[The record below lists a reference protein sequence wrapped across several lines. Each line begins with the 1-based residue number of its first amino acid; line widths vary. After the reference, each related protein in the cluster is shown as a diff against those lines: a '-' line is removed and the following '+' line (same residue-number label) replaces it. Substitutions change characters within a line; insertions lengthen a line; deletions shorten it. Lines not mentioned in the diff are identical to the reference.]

1 MTDLSA
7 AVPEARRAEERQLF
21 GLRKTWVDP
30 APGIEMVQLH
40 HTWTRPGQEPDWEAA
55 DSRVLTPHETSP
67 GLRTAVIE
75 VPRQLDG
82 SREYLLHHFFFVVHG
97 TEWVS
102 SPVFTEEIVARE
114 VTYEDGEGR
123 WTQVGIGWGVSP
135 GATEPAAPNYTAA
148 AMDGLP
154 FADAGAGA
162 PPEPASIFEFVQA
175 QPLPH
180 VFRGLVWG
188 PRGVQV
194 RYAFHL
200 VRTGSPRPEEDAE
213 AWDDDGGTGWTLTL

>member
-1 MTDLSA
+1 VTDLSA
-7 AVPEARRAEERQLF
+7 SLPEARRAEEQQLF

-40 HTWTRPGQEPDWEAA
+40 HAWTGPGQEPDWEAA
-55 DSRVLTPHETSP
+55 DSRVLTPDETSP

-135 GATEPAAPNYTAA
+135 GAAEPAPPNYTAA

-154 FADAGAGA
+154 FGDAGAGA
-162 PPEPASIFEFVQA
+162 PPEPAPIFEFVQA

-188 PRGVQV
+188 PRGFEV

-213 AWDDDGGTGWTLTL
+213 VWDDNGGTGWTLKL

>member
-1 MTDLSA
+1 MSELSA
-7 AVPEARRAEERQLF
+7 ALAEARRAEAEQRF

-40 HTWTRPGQEPDWEAA
+40 YAWTAAGQEPDWEQA
-55 DSRVLTPHETSP
+55 DTRVLTPNDVSP

-75 VPRQLDG
+75 APRQVEG
-82 SREYLLHHFFFVVHG
+82 SREYLLHHFFFVVRG

-114 VTYEDGEGR
+114 ITYEDTDGR
-123 WTQVGIGWGVSP
+123 WTHVGVGWGVSP
-135 GATEPAAPNYTAA
+135 GLAQLAAPNYTAA

-154 FADAGAGA
+154 FGDGGAGA
-162 PPEPASIFEFVQA
+162 PPEPAPVFEFVHA

-188 PRGVQV
+188 PRGFEL

-200 VRTGSPRPEEDAE
+200 VRSGSPDPDEDTE
-213 AWDDDGGTGWTLTL
+213 TWDDGSGTGWTLTL

>member
-1 MTDLSA
+1 VTELTA
-7 AVPEARRAEERQLF
+7 GLAEARRTEAEQRF
-21 GLRKTWVDP
+21 GLRKAWVDP
-30 APGIEMVQLH
+30 SPGIEMVELH
-40 HTWTRPGQEPDWEAA
+40 YAWTSPDAAPEWEDA
-55 DSRVLTPHETSP
+55 DRRVLTPNEASP

-75 VPRQLDG
+75 LPRQLGG
-82 SREYLLHHFFFVVHG
+82 SREYLLHHFFFVVQG

-114 VTYEDGEGR
+114 ISYEDAGGR
-123 WTQVGIGWGVSP
+123 WTSVGIGWGVSP
-135 GATEPAAPNYTAA
+135 GRGQLAAPNYTAA
-148 AMDGLP
+148 AMDGLS

-162 PPEPASIFEFVQA
+162 PPEPAPIFEFVQA

-188 PRGVQV
+188 PRGFEV

-200 VRTGSPRPEEDAE
+200 IRAGSPRDTEDSE
-213 AWDDDGGTGWTLTL
+213 TWDDNGGAGWTLTL